1 LPGSKGASALKKRLK
16 LICRAAL
23 VFLISMLVVG
33 SLSMRDVTY
42 PEMRGRENPLASLVV
57 LVVIDSLSI
66 GDINHEMMPN
76 LTGLA
81 EMGAIGLMNG
91 RTAKTQQPE
100 HAYVTIGAGTRA
112 QGPVEAGYAVNS
124 LEPFEGAKGFE
135 VYMRN
140 TNESAPSA
148 ESVVHPHIAAI
159 IRANADLAYQVMPGA
174 LGEALRRA
182 GKRTAV
188 FGNSDT
194 MDNLC
199 RHVVSIAMDNRGLVD
214 MGDVG
219 RSTTLEKPGF
229 PGGIVSDVPRLSEG
243 VRDAIGFDFRR
254 RSQEVTDTA
263 SGNDTRLSQGVA
275 DSGAY
280 ERASCQKADFIVVE
294 SGDTARVERLWLSGI
309 ITEEAYSCARRE
321 ALASADTLIGG
332 ILESVNLRDSV
343 LMVVVPTPGRDASR
357 RGHLL
362 TPVVIAGKGFSEG
375 ILTSQGTRRRGL
387 VTNTDVAATVLKSLG
402 VANPPWILG
411 SNMASVPDPQPI
423 QSVTRL
429 LQRTAYVSG
438 LRAPHL
444 KTYVSLLI
452 IVALGLPI
460 LIVVRTSTDRGTR
473 MASGAGTVADG
484 KAITGGQTVS
494 GGKAVPVKPVASG
507 RKTAPEGGWMSN
519 NVVSSALLALGVM
532 PLVWLVMPILTFP
545 GQFPMANPSSS
556 PYLLRASLFSEPDP
570 FAEFAS
576 SALRLLVGMPLSG
589 AVAGTPACRMTDM
602 LNLIPTG
609 LLTIAVA
616 IGISL
621 ILKAGFETLEGRFTA
636 MCLITGAGIIVDA
649 LAGAGLMKHS
659 VLGYDPIGGARF
671 YGIGNEYMGA
681 LVGSLI
687 VGCGL
692 LLDWVGMRAQIRAG
706 TPGRRKLAWL
716 IFFVFASGV
725 AVLALPA
732 IGANLGGTCVAIA
745 GFGVAYALFIRK
757 PVTWFQVTSL
767 VSLGILLIM
776 AIASVDARLAGGPL
790 SHWGKTLLWVRESGI
805 QVLLDAVR
813 RKGSMNLKL
822 LRYTIW
828 TRAFLVFVAALI
840 FIRIRPVGLAQKIL
854 TGRPGLRAALSACLV
869 AGGVSLIT
877 NDSGIVSAALIT
889 MYPALVLLG
898 LTSQEVM

>member
-1 LPGSKGASALKKRLK
+1 LTGSKGASALKKRLK

-23 VFLISMLVVG
+23 VFLISMLAVG
-33 SLSMRDVTY
+33 SLSTRDVTY

-140 TNESAPSA
+140 TNEPAPSA

-199 RHVVSIAMDNRGLVD
+199 RHVVSIAMDKRGLVD

-219 RSTTLEKPGF
+219 SSATLEKPDF
-229 PGGIVSDVPRLSEG
+229 PGGIVTDVPRLSEG
-243 VRDAIGFDFRR
+243 VRDAMG
-254 RSQEVTDTA
+254 
-263 SGNDTRLSQGVA
+263 
-275 DSGAY
+275 
-280 ERASCQKADFIVVE
+280 CADFIVVE

-362 TPVVIAGKGFSEG
+362 TPVVIAGKGFPEG

-387 VTNTDVAATVLKSLG
+387 VTNTDVAATVLKSRG

-519 NVVSSALLALGVM
+519 NVVSRALLALGVM
-532 PLVWLVMPILTFP
+532 PLVWLVMPILTFA

-576 SALRLLVGMPLSG
+576 SALRLLAGMPLSG
-589 AVAGTPACRMTDM
+589 AVAVTPACRMTDM

-732 IGANLGGTCVAIA
+732 IGANIGGTCAAIA

-757 PVTWFQVTSL
+757 SVTWFQVTIL

-790 SHWGKTLLWVRESGI
+790 SHWGKTFLWVRESGI

-854 TGRPGLRAALSACLV
+854 TGRPGFRAALSACLV

-898 LTSQEVM
+898 LASQEVM

>member
-1 LPGSKGASALKKRLK
+1 
-16 LICRAAL
+16 
-23 VFLISMLVVG
+23 MLAVG
-33 SLSMRDVTY
+33 SLSTRDVTY

-140 TNESAPSA
+140 TNEPAPSA

-199 RHVVSIAMDNRGLVD
+199 RHVVSIAMDKRGLVD

-219 RSTTLEKPGF
+219 SSATLEKPDF
-229 PGGIVSDVPRLSEG
+229 PGGIVTDVPRLSEG
-243 VRDAIGFDFRR
+243 VRDAMG
-254 RSQEVTDTA
+254 
-263 SGNDTRLSQGVA
+263 
-275 DSGAY
+275 
-280 ERASCQKADFIVVE
+280 CADFIVVE

-362 TPVVIAGKGFSEG
+362 TPVVIAGKGFPEG

-387 VTNTDVAATVLKSLG
+387 VTNTDVAATVLKSRG

-494 GGKAVPVKPVASG
+494 GGEAVPVEPVTSG

-532 PLVWLVMPILTFP
+532 PLVWLVMPILTFA

-576 SALRLLVGMPLSG
+576 SALRLLAGMPLSG
-589 AVAGTPACRMTDM
+589 AVAVTPACRMTDM

-732 IGANLGGTCVAIA
+732 IGANIGGTCAAIA

-757 PVTWFQVTSL
+757 SVTWFQVTIL

-790 SHWGKTLLWVRESGI
+790 SHWGKTFLWVRESGI

-854 TGRPGLRAALSACLV
+854 TGRPGFRAALSACLV

-898 LTSQEVM
+898 LASQEVM

>member
-1 LPGSKGASALKKRLK
+1 MTGSKGASALKKRLK

-23 VFLISMLVVG
+23 VFLISMLAVG
-33 SLSMRDVTY
+33 SLSTRDVTY

-140 TNESAPSA
+140 TNEPAPSA

-199 RHVVSIAMDNRGLVD
+199 RHVVSIAMDKRGLVD

-219 RSTTLEKPGF
+219 SSATLEKPDF
-229 PGGIVSDVPRLSEG
+229 PGGIVTDVPRLSEG
-243 VRDAIGFDFRR
+243 VRDAMG
-254 RSQEVTDTA
+254 
-263 SGNDTRLSQGVA
+263 
-275 DSGAY
+275 
-280 ERASCQKADFIVVE
+280 CADFIVVE

-362 TPVVIAGKGFSEG
+362 TPVVIAGKGFPEG

-387 VTNTDVAATVLKSLG
+387 VTNTDVAATVLKSRG

-494 GGKAVPVKPVASG
+494 GGEAVPVEPVTSG

-532 PLVWLVMPILTFP
+532 PLVWLVMPILTFA

-576 SALRLLVGMPLSG
+576 SALRLLAGMPLSG
-589 AVAGTPACRMTDM
+589 AVAVTPACRMTDM

-732 IGANLGGTCVAIA
+732 IGANIGGTCAAIA

-757 PVTWFQVTSL
+757 SVTWFQVTIL

-790 SHWGKTLLWVRESGI
+790 SHWGKTFLWVRESGI

-854 TGRPGLRAALSACLV
+854 TGRPGFRAALSACLV

-898 LTSQEVM
+898 LASQEVM